1 MCFCS
6 IFTKKFFFCV
16 GNFIPCSC
24 SIFPLYASHTASHAV
39 RSKITIIKLFINNY
53 NLVNIPLD
61 DKIPFIKE
69 FIYIYMI
76 WYPFLIF
83 NYYIIYKSNKEKYI
97 KLVLATIT
105 SLIMLYIFFIL
116 YPSKVIRPDI
126 NSYNDLTTFIL
137 YIVYKV
143 DSPTNCFPSGHCL
156 LCFTL
161 IYSLLDNQTI
171 SNKLKMPAL
180 IINIL
185 IIMSTLF
192 VKQHVILDVISAFAL
207 ATINYYFTVN
217 LKFFNQ
223 IKKKMKSHT

>member
-1 MCFCS
+1 MF
-6 IFTKKFFFCV
+6 
-16 GNFIPCSC
+16 
-24 SIFPLYASHTASHAV
+24 
-39 RSKITIIKLFINNY
+39 
-53 NLVNIPLD
+53 
-61 DKIPFIKE
+61 
-69 FIYIYMI
+69 
-76 WYPFLIF
+76 
-83 NYYIIYKSNKEKYI
+83 IYKSNKEKYI

-192 VKQHVILDVISAFAL
+192 VKQHVILDVISAFVL

-223 IKKKMKSHT
+223 IKKKMKSHP

>member
-1 MCFCS
+1 M
-6 IFTKKFFFCV
+6 KKFIKENSFYLKT
-16 GNFIPCSC
+16 
-24 SIFPLYASHTASHAV
+24 SILIFVSNAIIYFG
-39 RSKITIIKLFINNY
+39 IKLFINNY

-83 NYYIIYKSNKEKYI
+83 NYYIIYKTNKEKYI

-171 SNKLKMPAL
+171 SNKLKIPAL

-192 VKQHVILDVISAFAL
+192 VKQHVILDVISAFVL

-223 IKKKMKSHT
+223 IKKKMKSHA